1 MVVVTFPEG
10 QKRECVRGCV
20 GEWLELEDI
29 LCPGKG
35 RAHSSELSRTRKSK
49 CFSSFLFFSLYKESS
64 RLQCYS
70 RIVVFTQNLEL
81 IAESLQGSPKED

>member
-1 MVVVTFPEG
+1 MLYMVVVTFPEG

-35 RAHSSELSRTRKSK
+35 RALSSELSRTRKSK
-49 CFSSFLFFSLYKESS
+49 CFSSFLFFFTIQGELKAAV
-64 RLQCYS
+64 LQ
-70 RIVVFTQNLEL
+70 
-81 IAESLQGSPKED
+81 